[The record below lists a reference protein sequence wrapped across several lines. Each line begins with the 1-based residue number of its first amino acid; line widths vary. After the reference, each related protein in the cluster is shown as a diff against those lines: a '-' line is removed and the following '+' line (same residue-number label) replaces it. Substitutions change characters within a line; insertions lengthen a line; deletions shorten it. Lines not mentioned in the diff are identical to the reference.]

1 MRLTCALVLSVG
13 LTAGLT
19 QAATARPPLRDVPQ
33 IDNQMLWVALAI
45 EISDRCDSIAP
56 RTLRGLNYLWSI
68 RSQANDL
75 GYSDDEIRTYV
86 KSDAEKARIRARGEA
101 YVRSQGLDPAD
112 AADLCQLGRQEIQ
125 KRSQIGAF
133 LRAK

>member
-1 MRLTCALVLSVG
+1 MRMIAALVLAVG
-13 LTAGLT
+13 LSGGLA
-19 QAATARPPLRDVPQ
+19 QAATAQPPLRDVPQ

-45 EISDRCDSIAP
+45 EISERCDSIAP

-68 RSQANDL
+68 RSQASDL
-75 GYSDDEIRTYV
+75 GYSDAQIRDYV

-101 YVRSQGLDPAD
+101 YVRNHGLDPAKD
-112 AADLCQLGRQEIQ
+112 ADLCQLGRDEIQ
-125 KRSQIGAF
+125 KSSQIGAF